1 MALTNTADSYGSVTK
16 FFHWATALLILTV
29 IPLGV
34 IAHNM
39 SLDPETLGLKAT
51 LFSAHKTVGVAIFFL
66 ALARILWAL
75 SQPKP
80 APVGDAGK
88 VQHWLAETV
97 HWLLYGS
104 LVLVPLTG
112 WIQHSAST
120 GYAPIWWPFG
130 QNLPFVPLDEGVAQ
144 TFAGL
149 HMVFERVMVAS
160 LLLHVVG
167 ALKHHFFDKDA
178 TLRRMWIGGGAA
190 TGAPRPHRP
199 ALPIAGALTAWALAV
214 GLGASLGAYSKE
226 IQAAQIAQLEAAPSG
241 WTVQEGSLGITVT
254 QFGNSISGGFDEWVA
269 AIEFSETPDADG
281 VHGTVKVQIAI
292 GSLTLGSTTQQ
303 ALGADWFNAAGFPTA
318 TFAAQLIQAE
328 GEDAYIADGTLTLKG
343 AAVPVTLP
351 FTLQITDGVAQMSG
365 NTTLARRD
373 FGIGG
378 DDTTVGYDVAVTIS
392 LTATEGDADINTVPA
407 DS

>member
-1 MALTNTADSYGSVTK
+1 MALTNTRHSYGSVTR
-16 FFHWATALLILTV
+16 FFHWATALLIVTV

-34 IAHNM
+34 IAHDM
-39 SLDPETLGLKAT
+39 SLDPETLALKAT

-80 APVGDAGK
+80 APVGDAGR

-112 WIQHSAST
+112 WIHHAASE

-130 QNLPFVPLDEGVAQ
+130 QSLPFVPLDAGVAQ

-149 HMVFERVMVAS
+149 HMVFERVMIAA

-167 ALKHHFFDKDA
+167 ALKHHFLDKDA
-178 TLRRMWIGGGAA
+178 TLRRMWSGIAA
-190 TGAPRPHRP
+190 MSEPVRRHRP
-199 ALPIAGALTAWALAV
+199 TLPVAGALAVWAAAV
-214 GLGASLGAYSKE
+214 ALGAGLGAYS
-226 IQAAQIAQLEAAPSG
+226 QQVTAAQVAQLEAAPSG
-241 WTVQEGSLGITVT
+241 WTVTQGALGITVT
-254 QFGNSISGGFDEWVA
+254 QFGNTITGGFEQWVA
-269 AIEFSETPDADG
+269 AIEFSETANAEG
-281 VHGTVKVQIAI
+281 VHGSAQVQIAI

-303 ALGADWFNAAGFPTA
+303 ALGADWFNAEGYPTA
-318 TFAAQLIQAE
+318 TFTARILGAE
-328 GEDAYIADGTLTLKG
+328 GDDAYTAEGTLTLKG
-343 AAVPVTLP
+343 ESVPVTLP
-351 FTLQITDGVAQMSG
+351 FTLEITEGVAQMSG
-365 NTTLARRD
+365 STTLARRD

-378 DDTTVGYDVAVTIS
+378 ADQTVGYEVRVNIS
-392 LTATEGDADINTVPA
+392 LTATQGSDPAPVA